1 MAQKHILIIAG
12 PNGAGKST
20 FARRHL
26 QRDFGLSTFINADQ
40 IAVELNPSQ
49 PEAVAIEAGRLMLKQ
64 IDALV
69 RQQQSFAFE
78 TTLAGRGFLR
88 RIEKWRADGYRV
100 GLAFLSLPTPE
111 QAMNR
116 VARRVSQGGHDI
128 PEEVIRRRFHA
139 GLKNFDE
146 IYKHRVDY
154 WKQYDQMQGMMVLE
168 EGGDFNDR

>member
-20 FARRHL
+20 FASEHL
-26 QRDFGLSTFINADQ
+26 MEDFGIEIFVNADQ
-40 IAVELNPSQ
+40 IAAELMPSQ
-49 PEAVAIEAGRLMLKQ
+49 PEAVAVEAGRLMLKQ
-64 IDALV
+64 IDDLV

-88 RIEKWRADGYRV
+88 HIKEWRAEGYKV
-100 GLAFLSLPTPE
+100 GMVFLSLQTPE

-116 VARRVSQGGHDI
+116 VAKRVRQGGHDI

-154 WKQYDQMQGMMVLE
+154 WKKYDQAHGMMLIE
-168 EGGDFNDR
+168 EAGDFNDG

>member
-26 QRDFGLSTFINADQ
+26 QRDFGLSTFVNADQ
-40 IAVELNPSQ
+40 IAVELKPSQ
-49 PEAVAIEAGRLMLKQ
+49 PEAVAVEAGRLMLRR

-88 RIEKWRADGYRV
+88 HIKEWRAEGYKV

-116 VARRVSQGGHDI
+116 VAKRVRQGGHDI

-146 IYKHRVDY
+146 IYKDRVDY
-154 WKQYDQMQGMMVLE
+154 WRKYDQIQGMMVLE

>member
-1 MAQKHILIIAG
+1 
-12 PNGAGKST
+12 
-20 FARRHL
+20 
-26 QRDFGLSTFINADQ
+26 
-40 IAVELNPSQ
+40 
-49 PEAVAIEAGRLMLKQ
+49 MLKQ
-64 IDALV
+64 IDDLV

-88 RIEKWRADGYRV
+88 HIKEWRAEGYKV
-100 GLAFLSLPTPE
+100 GLVFLALQTPE

-116 VARRVSQGGHDI
+116 VAKRVSQGGHDI

-154 WKQYDQMQGMMVLE
+154 WKKYDQMQGMMDLE